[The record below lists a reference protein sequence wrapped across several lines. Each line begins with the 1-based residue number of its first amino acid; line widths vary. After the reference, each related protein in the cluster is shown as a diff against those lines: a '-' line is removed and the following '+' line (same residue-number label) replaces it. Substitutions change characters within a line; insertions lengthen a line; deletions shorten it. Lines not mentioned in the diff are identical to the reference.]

1 MTTPRTDATTHRTIG
16 PAVRRGL
23 ATLASAAVLCT
34 ALAACNPGLSG
45 RELDTISIG
54 YQPGIGY
61 APLLLMRQE
70 RVLEKR
76 FPGKEF
82 EWRELNSG
90 AAIRDGAIS
99 GEIQIAAGG
108 IGPFIV
114 GFGNGVPWKVLVG
127 LDDANL
133 RLMSMD
139 AETLGDL
146 GGSGKIAMPGP
157 DSIQAIVLRKAAQDE
172 LGSATAFDSQIVAMG
187 HPDGMQALLSGQM
200 GGHLTAPP
208 FQERLAEE
216 GAHTV
221 VESYD
226 VFGEHTFNSV
236 YVLEPFHQANTEVVE
251 AFRDSVADSVE
262 RLRSDPEGTA
272 PKLAD
277 VIGGGVTA
285 AEVEEQI
292 TSEDITYS
300 TRPRGFMEYARFMRD
315 TGLVEEIPGSAAEFC
330 YPSRLTEDCS

>member
-1 MTTPRTDATTHRTIG
+1 MIGTDATAHRTTG
-16 PAVRRGL
+16 PAARRGL
-23 ATLASAAVLCT
+23 AALASAVVLCT

-70 RVLEKR
+70 RVLEER
-76 FPGKEF
+76 FPDKEF

-114 GFGNGVPWKVLVG
+114 GYGNGVPWKVLVG

-139 AETLGDL
+139 AESLADL
-146 GGSGKIAMPGP
+146 KGSAKIAMPGP
-157 DSIQAIVLRKAAQDE
+157 DSIQAIVLRKAARDE
-172 LGSATAFDSQIVAMG
+172 LGSAGAFDSQMVAMG
-187 HPDGMQALLSGQM
+187 HPDGMQALISGQM

-208 FQERLAEE
+208 FQERLTKE
-216 GAHTV
+216 GANTV
-221 VESYD
+221 VQSYD

-236 YVLEPFHQANTEVVE
+236 YVLEPFYGANTEVVH
-251 AFRDSVADSVE
+251 AFRDEVADSVE
-262 RLRSDPEGTA
+262 RLRDDPKGTA
-272 PKLAD
+272 PELAA
-277 VIGGGVTA
+277 VMGGGVTA

-292 TSEDITYS
+292 TSDDISYT
-300 TRPRGFMEYARFMRD
+300 TRPRGFMEYARFMQEI
-315 TGLVEEIPGSAAEFC
+315 GLVEEIPDDAGEFC
-330 YPSRLTEDCS
+330 YPGPHTKDCT